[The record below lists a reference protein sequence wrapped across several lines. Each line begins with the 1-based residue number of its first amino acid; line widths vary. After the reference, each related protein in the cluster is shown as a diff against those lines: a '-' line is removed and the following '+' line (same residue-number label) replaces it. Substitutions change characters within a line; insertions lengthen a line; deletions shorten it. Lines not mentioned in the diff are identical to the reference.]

1 MLARLR
7 QLAPQGIAGQIVVL
21 VVGAVLIF
29 QIATATLFA
38 LSASQPD
45 APPWARGPA
54 VADRF
59 VAFARVL
66 DALSGQSRKDAW
78 EAMSATYP
86 ALNLQ
91 LASSGDSPQP
101 TRSASALTHEERQF
115 AGHME
120 QALGHQFAPPA
131 VAESEAG
138 TRQRY
143 VSVRLRDGAIV
154 TASMPMWQ
162 PEPPRPIVFV
172 LLTLGLIATMVVAFL
187 WWAAGAL
194 TSPLARFSA
203 AAEEF
208 SLDRAPAPL
217 AENDGPEEVRKAS
230 KALNRLQARVRR
242 MVEDRTRMLA
252 AVSHD
257 LGTPITRMRL
267 RAEFIQQEDVRR
279 QMFRD
284 LEQMNRMVR
293 AAVAYLRDGES
304 TAERPLIDLA
314 SLLQTICDDFSDM
327 GGDVAL
333 EGPDHLLI
341 HANSDDIQRAV
352 TNLVDNALK
361 YGGSAAIRL
370 STLSETEIAVD
381 VIDTGPGIAENQKEA
396 MLRPFARGDAARNLD
411 NPSGGFGLGLAI
423 VRAAAE
429 AHGGRLQLLD
439 HFPSGLVARLILP
452 TRTTASSS

>member
-1 MLARLR
+1 MLARLK
-7 QLAPQGIAGQIVVL
+7 QFAPQGIAGQIVVL

-38 LSASQPD
+38 LSTGQPD
-45 APPWARGPA
+45 TPPWARGPA
-54 VADRF
+54 VTDRF
-59 VAFARVL
+59 AAFARVL
-66 DALSGQSRKDAW
+66 DQLSGPSRKDAW
-78 EAMSATYP
+78 DAMTATYP
-86 ALNLQ
+86 TLNLR
-91 LASSGDSPQP
+91 LVPGDLSRPAENTP
-101 TRSASALTHEERQF
+101 AVTPEERQSLR
-115 AGHME
+115 HLE
-120 QALGHQFAPPA
+120 QVLGRELSPA
-131 VAESEAG
+131 AVTGSKADA
-138 TRQRY
+138 RQRD
-143 VSVRLRDGAIV
+143 VSVRLRDGAV
-154 TASMPMWQ
+154 VSAMLPMWQ

-172 LLTLGLIATMVVAFL
+172 LLTLGLIATIVVAFL

-194 TSPLARFSA
+194 TSPLARFST

-230 KALNRLQARVRR
+230 KALNRLQERIHR

-267 RAEFIQQEDVRR
+267 RAEFIEQEDVRR

-284 LEQMNRMVR
+284 LEQMDRMVH
-293 AAVAYLRDGES
+293 AAVSYLRDGES
-304 TAERPLIDLA
+304 TAQRPLIDLA
-314 SLLQTICDDFSDM
+314 SLLQTICDDFADM
-327 GGDVAL
+327 GGNVAL
-333 EGPDHLLI
+333 DGPGHLLI
-341 HANSDDIQRAV
+341 RANSDDIQRAV

-361 YGGSAAIRL
+361 YGGTAAIRL

-381 VIDTGPGIAENQKEA
+381 VIDTGPGIAEDQKEA
-396 MLRPFARGDAARNLD
+396 MLTPFARGDAARNLN

-439 HFPSGLVARLILP
+439 HVPSGLVARLVLP
-452 TRTTASSS
+452 TRIASPSS

>member
-7 QLAPQGIAGQIVVL
+7 RLTPQGIAGQIVVL

-29 QIATATLFA
+29 QIATATVFA
-38 LSASQPD
+38 LSTGQPD
-45 APPWARGPA
+45 APPWTRGPA
-54 VADRF
+54 VTDRL
-59 VAFARVL
+59 AEFARVL
-66 DALSGQSRKDAW
+66 DQLSGPSRKEAW
-78 EAMSATYP
+78 EAMRATYP
-86 ALNLQ
+86 TLNLR
-91 LASSGDSPQP
+91 LIPPGDSS
-101 TRSASALTHEERQF
+101 RSAETAPPMTHEERQSLR
-115 AGHME
+115 HLE
-120 QALGHQFAPPA
+120 QVLGRELSPIA
-131 VAESEAG
+131 VTEPKADA
-138 TRQRY
+138 RQRD
-143 VSVRLRDGAIV
+143 VSVRLRDGAVV
-154 TASMPMWQ
+154 TASLPMWQ
-162 PEPPRPIVFV
+162 PEPPRPIIFV
-172 LLTLGLIATMVVAFL
+172 LLTLGLIATMLVAFL

-267 RAEFIQQEDVRR
+267 RAEFIEQEDVRR

-284 LEQMNRMVR
+284 LEQMNRMVH

-341 HANSDDIQRAV
+341 RANSDDIQRAV

-370 STLSETEIAVD
+370 STLSGTEIAVD
-381 VIDTGPGIAENQKEA
+381 VIDTGPGIAENEKEA

-429 AHGGRLQLLD
+429 AHGGRLELLN
-439 HFPSGLVARLILP
+439 HIPSGLVARLVLP
-452 TRTTASSS
+452 TRIASSSS